1 MSLSQHDFQRLVNEH
16 GPVLYRLAYR
26 LVGHRDEAEDVVQE
40 TYRSVWKGR
49 KRFDPA
55 RGERAWL
62 MAILR
67 RRAADRWRRQ
77 PPTHVHVDDSLLE
90 VGFEPPHPGDAGYSD
105 EMQWA
110 LDQLAPELRETLL
123 LVVVGELT
131 HQETSSVLR
140 VPLGTVLSRVARA
153 RQRLRQLLA
162 AQARRASQSR
172 DYGDWPH
179 GP

>member
-1 MSLSQHDFQRLVNEH
+1 MSLAAADFQRLVDEH
-16 GPVLYRLAYR
+16 GAVLYRLAYR
-26 LVGHRDEAEDVVQE
+26 LIGDSGEAEDVVQE
-40 TYRSVWKGR
+40 TFRSVWKSR
-49 KRFDPA
+49 RRFDPA

-62 MAILR
+62 TAILR

-77 PPTHVHVDDSLLE
+77 PPCHVHVDDSLLE
-90 VGFEPPHPGDAGYSD
+90 VGFELPDPAESGYSD

-131 HQETSSVLR
+131 HQEAGRVLQ

-153 RQRLRQLLA
+153 RARLRQLLSV
-162 AQARRASQSR
+162 QARCQERR
-172 DYGDWPH
+172 DTQRMQP
-179 GP
+179 